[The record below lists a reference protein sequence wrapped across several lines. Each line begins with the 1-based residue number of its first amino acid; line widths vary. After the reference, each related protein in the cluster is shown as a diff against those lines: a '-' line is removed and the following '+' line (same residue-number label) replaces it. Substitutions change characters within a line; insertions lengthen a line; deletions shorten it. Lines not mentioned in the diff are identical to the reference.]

1 MRDVQSERLGMQR
14 ANNTDST
21 QLQAVGPETNEVQ
34 DDNKLVLTP
43 EQRSRLAK
51 RSGMG
56 IARVLMAQAVMAIV
70 VIVISWVVAGGNAAI
85 SALLGAAAYLIP
97 NALFAMRLLLN
108 LFSGK
113 AATVQAF
120 FVGELFKLGSA
131 LGILVLVVWSDTGW
145 LVWPALLFGL
155 LGVLKGYVLLLVA
168 GKLP

>member
-1 MRDVQSERLGMQR
+1 MQR
-14 ANNTDST
+14 ANNTDSS

-34 DDNKLVLTP
+34 DHNKLVLTP

-51 RSGMG
+51 RSGAG
-56 IARVLMAQAVMAIV
+56 IVRVLMAQAVMAIV
-70 VIVISWVVAGGNAAI
+70 VILISWMVAGGNAAL

-131 LGILVLVVWSDTGW
+131 LGILALVVWSDTGW

>member
-1 MRDVQSERLGMQR
+1 MRDVRSERLGMQR

>member
-70 VIVISWVVAGGNAAI
+70 VIVISWVVAGGDAAI